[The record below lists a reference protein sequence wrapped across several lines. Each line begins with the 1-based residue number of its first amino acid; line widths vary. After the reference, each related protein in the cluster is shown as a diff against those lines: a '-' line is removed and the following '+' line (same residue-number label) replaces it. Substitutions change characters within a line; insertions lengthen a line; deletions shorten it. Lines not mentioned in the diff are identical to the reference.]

1 MKIHVRC
8 AMLRGRR
15 SAMRRLAAVFALSM
29 LALPAQAQVAPGT
42 PYAAARQA
50 LLAEGWEPVRLPDA
64 DRCPPGDARCAG
76 RPEMSSCSGTG
87 TAPCAFAWR
96 RGAEE
101 LMVLTTGPDT
111 IVTGTRR
118 R

>member
-1 MKIHVRC
+1 MKIHVRRV
-8 AMLRGRR
+8 MLPVRR
-15 SAMRRLAAVFALSM
+15 SAMRRLPALFALSV
-29 LALPAQAQVAPGT
+29 LAAPALAQVAPGT

-50 LLAEGWEPVRLPDA
+50 LLAAGWEPVRLPDA
-64 DRCPPGDARCAG
+64 DRCSPGDARCAG
-76 RPEMSSCSGTG
+76 RPERASCSGTG
-87 TAPCAFAWR
+87 AAPCAFAWR

-101 LMVLTTGPDT
+101 LMVLTTGPET